1 MEIWWYGILTLLSVA
16 VILLG
21 GWVLS
26 LRHAVWEIAMQ
37 LDTKLHTDT
46 NTTLSISSGDRKVRQ
61 LATRINRELR
71 ELRIQ
76 RLRLQNGDTEL
87 KESVTN
93 VSHDLRTPLT
103 AICGY
108 LDLLETEEMNADGRR
123 YLAVI
128 RERTETMR
136 RMTEELLQYS
146 VVTADRS
153 ALSLTPVR
161 MNDVLAES
169 LAGFYA
175 ALCAKGIT
183 PEIRMAE
190 ETVVRMLH
198 AESLRRVFDNIL
210 QNAVRY
216 AVRDLYVT
224 LSEEGTVTF
233 ANHAPEMSPV
243 QVERLFDRFYTVETA
258 RSTTGLGLSI
268 ARQLTE
274 RMHGKID
281 ADYENGILTICLRFP
296 HLQDN
301 DPKRRTDKKER

>member
-1 MEIWWYGILTLLSVA
+1 MEMWWYGILALLSVA

-26 LRHAVWEIAMQ
+26 LRHAVREIAAQ
-37 LDTKLHTDT
+37 LDTKLHSDT
-46 NTTLSISSGDRKVRQ
+46 NTTLSLSSGDRRVRQ
-61 LATRINRELR
+61 LAVKINRELR
-71 ELRIQ
+71 ELRTQ
-76 RLRLQNGDTEL
+76 RLRLQNGDTAL
-87 KESVTN
+87 KEAITN

-108 LDLLETEEMNADGRR
+108 LDLLETEE
-123 YLAVI
+123 
-128 RERTETMR
+128 
-136 RMTEELLQYS
+136 LLQYS
-146 VVTADRS
+146 VVTADPT

-169 LAGFYA
+169 LAGFYG

-190 ETVVRMLH
+190 HTVVRLLH

-216 AVRDLYVT
+216 AVRDLCVT
-224 LSEEGTVTF
+224 LSEEGNVTF

-274 RMHGKID
+274 KMHGRID

-296 HLQDN
+296 QVQDN
-301 DPKRRTDKKER
+301 DPERSTAIKER

>member
-1 MEIWWYGILTLLSVA
+1 
-16 VILLG
+16 
-21 GWVLS
+21 
-26 LRHAVWEIAMQ
+26 
-37 LDTKLHTDT
+37 
-46 NTTLSISSGDRKVRQ
+46 
-61 LATRINRELR
+61 
-71 ELRIQ
+71 
-76 RLRLQNGDTEL
+76 
-87 KESVTN
+87 
-93 VSHDLRTPLT
+93 
-103 AICGY
+103 
-108 LDLLETEEMNADGRR
+108 
-123 YLAVI
+123 
-128 RERTETMR
+128 
-136 RMTEELLQYS
+136 MTEELLQYS
-146 VVTADRS
+146 VVTADPT

-169 LAGFYA
+169 LAGFYG

-190 ETVVRMLH
+190 HTVVRLLH

-216 AVRDLYVT
+216 AVRDLCVT
-224 LSEEGTVTF
+224 LSEEGNVTF

-274 RMHGKID
+274 KMHGRID

-296 HLQDN
+296 QIQDN
-301 DPKRRTDKKER
+301 APERSTAIKER

>member
-1 MEIWWYGILTLLSVA
+1 MEMWWYGILALLSVA

-21 GWVLS
+21 GCVLS
-26 LRHAVWEIAMQ
+26 LRHAVREIAAQ
-37 LDTKLHTDT
+37 LDTKLHSDT
-46 NTTLSISSGDRKVRQ
+46 NTTLSISSGDRRVRQ
-61 LATRINRELR
+61 LAVKINRELR
-71 ELRIQ
+71 ELRTQ
-76 RLRLQNGDTEL
+76 RLRLQNGDTAL
-87 KESVTN
+87 KEAITN

-108 LDLLETEEMNADGRR
+108 LDLLETEELHTDGRR

-146 VVTADRS
+146 VVTADPT

-169 LAGFYA
+169 LAGFYG

-190 ETVVRMLH
+190 HTVVRLLH

-216 AVRDLYVT
+216 AVRDLCVT
-224 LSEEGTVTF
+224 LSEEGNVTF

-243 QVERLFDRFYTVETA
+243 QVERLFDSFYTVETA

-274 RMHGKID
+274 KMHGRID

-296 HLQDN
+296 QVQDN
-301 DPKRRTDKKER
+301 APERSTAIKER

>member
-1 MEIWWYGILTLLSVA
+1 MEMWGYGILALLSVA

-26 LRHAVWEIAMQ
+26 LRHAVWEIAAQ
-37 LDTKLHTDT
+37 LDTKLHTGT
-46 NTTLSISSGDRKVRQ
+46 NTTLSLSSGDRRVRQ
-61 LATRINRELR
+61 LAVKINRELR
-71 ELRIQ
+71 ELRTQ
-76 RLRLQNGDTEL
+76 RLRLQNGDTAL
-87 KESVTN
+87 KEAITN

-108 LDLLETEEMNADGRR
+108 LDLLETEELHTDGRR

-146 VVTADRS
+146 VVTADPT
-153 ALSLTPVR
+153 ALSLTSVR

-169 LAGFYA
+169 LAGFYG

-190 ETVVRMLH
+190 HTVVRLLH

-216 AVRDLYVT
+216 AVRDLCVT
-224 LSEEGTVTF
+224 LSEEGNVTF

-243 QVERLFDRFYTVETA
+243 QVERLFDLFYTVETA

-274 RMHGKID
+274 KMHGRID
-281 ADYENGILTICLRFP
+281 ADYENGILTICLRFSQV
-296 HLQDN
+296 QDN
-301 DPKRRTDKKER
+301 DPERSTAIKER

>member
-1 MEIWWYGILTLLSVA
+1 MEYVLETHALTKTYKRFTALDGLTMRIPKGAIYGFVGRNGA
-16 VILLG
+16 G
-21 GWVLS
+21 
-26 LRHAVWEIAMQ
+26 
-37 LDTKLHTDT
+37 K
-46 NTTLSISSGDRKVRQ
+46 TTLI
-61 LATRINRELR
+61 
-71 ELRIQ
+71 
-76 RLRLQNGDTEL
+76 RL
-87 KESVTN
+87 
-93 VSHDLRTPLT
+93 
-103 AICGY
+103 ICGLQTPTSGSYSLYGTPYDTAGIARSRVRMGAVVETPSIY
-108 LDLLETEEMNADGRR
+108 LDMTAADN
-123 YLAVI
+123 I
-128 RERTETMR
+128 REQYRVLGVPSDEGIAERTETMR

-146 VVTADRS
+146 VVTADPT

-169 LAGFYA
+169 LAGFYG

-190 ETVVRMLH
+190 HTVVRLLH

-216 AVRDLYVT
+216 AVRDLCVT
-224 LSEEGTVTF
+224 LSEEGNVTF

-274 RMHGKID
+274 KMHGRID

-296 HLQDN
+296 QVQDN
-301 DPKRRTDKKER
+301 DPERSTAIKER